1 MTESAPAADLL
12 SAILSVLERIEER
25 IDAQEQRLN
34 VVNASSK
41 SSQSIRCRSPTSEV
55 DLTELAEVDRHLEAP
70 RRARVEYPPS
80 LAPGESAVWDKS
92 EDQEVPYSDL
102 GFSYHEHSH
111 DDDSFKG
118 LLETYVGDCW
128 KLPGDRR
135 LPLHFGNR
143 LIDWTHAARSL
154 ETTMPALHRA
164 TLVRDLER
172 LQQFDKDRRA
182 RPGNDF
188 LIIDYDSRTNC
199 RLYRIGSRAVG
210 SEPKVSL
217 GEPSHHQ
224 WSRLMY
230 AHISLYLTP
239 LTAAQSVPRH
249 DNWQ

>member
-1 MTESAPAADLL
+1 MTESAPPAHLL

-25 IDAQEQRLN
+25 LDAQEQRLN
-34 VVNASSK
+34 AANASSK
-41 SSQSIRCRSPTSEV
+41 PSQSIRCRSPSSEV
-55 DLTELAEVDRHLEAP
+55 DLTELAEVDIHVETP
-70 RRARVEYPPS
+70 RGAHVEYPPS
-80 LAPGESAVWDKS
+80 LAPGESAVWHKS

-102 GFSYHEHSH
+102 GFSYHEHSNN
-111 DDDSFKG
+111 DDSFRG
-118 LLETYVGDCW
+118 LLEAYVGDCW
-128 KLPGDRR
+128 KLPGDKR
-135 LPLHFGNR
+135 LPLHFGNG
-143 LIDWTHAARSL
+143 LIDWTQAPRSL
-154 ETTMPALHRA
+154 QTTIPATNRA
-164 TLVRDLER
+164 ILIRDLER
-172 LQQFDKDRRA
+172 LQQFDKDLRA

-199 RLYRIGSRAVG
+199 RLYRIGNKAVG

-239 LTAAQSVPRH
+239 LMAAQSVPRH